1 MAESVV
7 VGLES
12 VDIEHDERERR
23 QFTDGT
29 APFLI
34 QKVVELPAI
43 GNAGETVKRGQAQQ
57 HLVRFL
63 ELTHHLKQFL
73 LPSPPAIDFVDKPQH
88 RPDAS
93 QEIDLVDGFPNVVE
107 RAGGKSK

>member
-1 MAESVV
+1 MGESVV

-73 LPSPPAIDFVDKPQH
+73 LPSPPAIDFADNPPH
-88 RPDAS
+88 PPHPS
-93 QEIDLVDGFPNVVE
+93 PNL
-107 RAGGKSK
+107 APLA